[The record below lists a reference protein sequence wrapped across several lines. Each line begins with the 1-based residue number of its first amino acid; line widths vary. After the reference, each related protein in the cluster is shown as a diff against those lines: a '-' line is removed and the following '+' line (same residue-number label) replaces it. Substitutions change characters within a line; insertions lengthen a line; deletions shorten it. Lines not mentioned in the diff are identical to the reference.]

1 MAPRRPSMGRQKIE
15 IRRIES
21 DEARQVCFSKRRA
34 GLFKKASELSILC
47 GADVA
52 AVVFSPAGKAFSFG
66 HPSVESIADRFLAAA
81 SSSSPPSAGGL
92 SSAGDR
98 AVSDLNRQYG
108 ELRALL
114 DAEKARQE
122 RADEAAEK
130 ERAARSPAMAW
141 IDAEERAMGQD
152 DLAAFGGALV
162 AVQGAVAAT
171 ADQLLRDALLL
182 GRRGR
187 PAAAPAPAQLA
198 GGSFDL
204 GGELGIGMGMGM
216 AAQFPPGFAGGVDV
230 QGFGHALLGSPF

>member
-34 GLFKKASELSILC
+34 GLFKKASELSTLC

-66 HPSVESIADRFLAAA
+66 HPSVESILDRFLA
-81 SSSSPPSAGGL
+81 SSPSSPGGGGGGL

-98 AVSDLNRQYG
+98 AVSELNRQYG
-108 ELRALL
+108 ELRAAL

-122 RADEAAEK
+122 RAEEAARR

-141 IDAEERAMGQD
+141 IDADVTALGRD
-152 DLAAFGGALV
+152 DLAAFEAALA
-162 AVQGAVAAT
+162 AVRGAVSMS

-187 PAAAPAPAQLA
+187 PAAAQLGGVAFDFGNAFGGGAQL
-198 GGSFDL
+198 
-204 GGELGIGMGMGM
+204 
-216 AAQFPPGFAGGVDV
+216 PPGFVPSVDP
-230 QGFGHALLGSPF
+230 QGFGHAILGPSF